1 MVDSVLP
8 AMEYYLDKKNL
19 LVYSINIKNSV
30 YEIGNYAHENL
41 VEKYFTKATFINT
54 TINNIDQ
61 SNIITFYFK
70 SLIYKKVDESTKF
83 HLA

>member
-41 VEKYFTKATFINT
+41 IEKYFTKATFINT
-54 TINNIDQ
+54 IINKKD
-61 SNIITFYFK
+61 K
-70 SLIYKKVDESTKF
+70 SKINSSEIHSIIYKTVDEATLN
-83 HLA
+83 HL